1 MIKQL
6 AKILLVSS
14 FIISGFS
21 KLADFYQFT
30 ETLRDMG
37 LSNSNLLGAMIIL
50 AQLGGS
56 ILIVLSNNDQSMK
69 LAKDGKIIKKETI
82 NIKKKYGKLGI
93 IALIAYIIF
102 NAYYFDLRDN
112 VKLIQGVSLL
122 GALIILYIDYIK

>member
-14 FIISGFS
+14 FIISGLS
-21 KLADFYQFT
+21 KLTDFYQFT

-37 LSNSNLLGAMIIL
+37 LSNSNLLGAMVIL

-56 ILIVLSNNDQSMK
+56 LLIVLSNNVQSMT
-69 LAKDGKIIKKETI
+69 LTKDGKIIKKDTI

-93 IALIAYIIF
+93 IALSVYIIL
-102 NAYYFDLRDN
+102 NAYYFDLGDSA
-112 VKLIQGVSLL
+112 KLIQGVSLL
-122 GALIILYIDYIK
+122 GALIILYIDYLT